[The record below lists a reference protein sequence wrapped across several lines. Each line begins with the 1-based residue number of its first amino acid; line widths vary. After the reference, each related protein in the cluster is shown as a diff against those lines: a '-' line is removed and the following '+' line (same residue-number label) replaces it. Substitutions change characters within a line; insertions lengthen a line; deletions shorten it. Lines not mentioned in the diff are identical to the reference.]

1 MLEQSQATISNLE
14 K

>member
-1 MLEQSQATISNLE
+1 MLEQSQSSTMRT